1 MACAFPGNLHE
12 VVVELEGMG
21 GGGKLQLEVSSCG
34 ERKFLVR
41 FKSSRNCMKCPP
53 VESVMCLPP
62 RHGWLI
68 KLWFKFKTIS
78 SGKIHAGMTT

>member
-21 GGGKLQLEVSSCG
+21 GGGKLQLEVSSCS
-34 ERKFLVR
+34 ERKFLLW
-41 FKSSRNCMKCPP
+41 FKSSRNCMKFPP
-53 VESVMCLPP
+53 FESVMRLPP

-68 KLWFKFKTIS
+68 KLWFKFKTIC
-78 SGKIHAGMTT
+78 SGKIMQA